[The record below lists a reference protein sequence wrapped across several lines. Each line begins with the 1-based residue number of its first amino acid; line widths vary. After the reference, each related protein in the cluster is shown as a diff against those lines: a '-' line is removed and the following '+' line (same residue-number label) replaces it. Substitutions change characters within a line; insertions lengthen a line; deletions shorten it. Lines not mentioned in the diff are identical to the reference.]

1 MYEVKRDVADD
12 VPPQAEEERMKIR
25 PLHDRILVTRVAEQE
40 VGRGGIIIPD
50 TAKEKP
56 QEGKVVAVGNG
67 KLTEDGKRIALD
79 VQAGDRILFGKFSGN
94 EVRIED
100 DEYVIMR
107 EEDVFAILE

>member
-1 MYEVKRDVADD
+1 
-12 VPPQAEEERMKIR
+12 MKIR
-25 PLHDRILVTRVAEQE
+25 PLHDRILVTRVAEQA

-67 KLTEDGKRIALD
+67 KMTDDGKRIALD
-79 VQAGDRILFGKFSGN
+79 VQAGDRILFGKYSGS
-94 EVRIED
+94 EVKIED

-107 EEDVFAILE
+107 EEDVFAILD